1 MRLYEQM
8 IRRTAAFLL
17 PTVLLLAS
25 CGQSDND
32 TEVLDIPENA
42 THCLLQPPL
51 IGVMPFGGGSPATR
65 AAQAIKEEQLSFNVG
80 EELGNII
87 TLGNSPVDEISQT
100 RAFANGTYYRI
111 VIYKLTDWNSGTLKI
126 HEQRLCKT
134 GSTGYFADLGDST
147 EPIYLEKGDYR
158 IFCYSFNKTASSK
171 MGKLADGAATVPLSH
186 GDDFMS
192 SDIISKSITASQYG
206 TSVAL
211 GTITLKHRCCRLIG
225 ILTSEEFQG
234 NTGIAASPAPSL
246 SAVSTFTTAGN
257 WSIKSTSFAATTT
270 QSVAKAFTMAKS
282 GNDYTGTMLILP
294 LANKALSATY
304 SFKPNGAN
312 KNIAATNKAVATS
325 TTFSSGGSY
334 SFTIKAIGAYVITE
348 GVESLKIGSYTW
360 ATRNVRWNNTFETN
374 LKIWESGNLR
384 GVGQGT
390 TTNAGQ
396 NSDYNSY
403 FMWGNKTTFV
413 NGGGYETGSTWQS
426 SRNPCPS
433 GYRIPTSPE
442 FENLITKKVPQNVKV
457 SINGEVFTINNAYGF
472 YNGNKARG
480 LVLKDGFNVLFLPA
494 AGFRYR
500 NSWSYIGSYGYY
512 WSTGIWSTY
521 ANGLTFSISFCKVAP
536 DFLREN
542 GFSVRCIK

>member
-8 IRRTAAFLL
+8 IRRTVAFLL

-111 VIYKLTDWNSGTLKI
+111 VIYKLADWNSGTLKI

-225 ILTSEEFQG
+225 ILTAVMFNG
-234 NTGIAASPAPSL
+234 TGIAASPAPSL

-270 QSVAKAFTMAKS
+270 QSVAKAFTMTKS
-282 GNDYTGTMLILP
+282 GNDYTSTMLVLP
-294 LANKALSATY
+294 LTSKALAANYNFT
-304 SFKPNGAN
+304 PNGG
-312 KNIAATNKAVATS
+312 KNINVNGKQVTAS
-325 TTFSSGGSY
+325 TTFASGGSY

-384 GVGQGT
+384 GAGQGT
-390 TTNAGQ
+390 TSSAAPS
-396 NSDYNSY
+396 SDYNSY
-403 FMWGNKTTFV
+403 FNWGRKTPSV
-413 NGGGYETGSTWQS
+413 NSDYETGSTWKS
-426 SRNPCPS
+426 SQNPCPS
-433 GYRIPTSPE
+433 GYRIPTKAE
-442 FENLITKKVPQNVKV
+442 FENLIAKKVPQNSRV
-457 SINGEVFTINNAYGF
+457 SINGEIFTINNAYGF

-480 LVLKDGFNVLFLPA
+480 LVLKDGTNVLFLPA
-494 AGFRYR
+494 AGSRINNGWMNTGIRGHY
-500 NSWSYIGSYGYY
+500 NSSTPTGSYAY
-512 WSTGIWSTY
+512 I
-521 ANGLTFSISFCKVAP
+521 LTFDSSSCYVNFP
-536 DFLREN
+536 NDTRSH
-542 GFSVRCIK
+542 GRSVRCVK